1 MKKVLL
7 NSVCIGLAV
16 FHLAAVGLVQAAAL
30 RLEDSRSGD
39 LLKCVTLRTQDFS
52 LSFVHSVSL
61 TPVED
66 FYRLIEVT
74 AGHTR
79 IIQTA
84 EHFITHGQGL
94 PSMESE
100 PDAVAFKSDNDGFV
114 VHLHRPID
122 DLIVRLDARFKN
134 RLHTDRGVINLN
146 QWPDFTGL
154 RIVPNTSCD

>member
-1 MKKVLL
+1 M
-7 NSVCIGLAV
+7 
-16 FHLAAVGLVQAAAL
+16 
-30 RLEDSRSGD
+30 
-39 LLKCVTLRTQDFS
+39 
-52 LSFVHSVSL
+52 SFVHSVSL

-66 FYRLIEVT
+66 FYRLVQVA
-74 AGHTR
+74 AGRTR

-84 EHFITHGQGL
+84 ERFITHGQGL

-100 PDAVAFKSDNDGFV
+100 PGAVAFKSDKDGFV

-154 RIVPNTSCD
+154 RIVPDTSCD